1 MKFGICCGP
10 TSLGS
15 EGEKLSS
22 AVARLSDAMQTA
34 GADYVEFGVAAV
46 HPAGDRA
53 KFEELREA
61 VASSALRVEAFN
73 SFIPAHHRITGPE
86 VDLESALG
94 YCRSALLRCRELGGA
109 VVVLGSSG
117 ARKVPPG
124 FDIEQ
129 AEKQFI
135 RFCRALAPLAEEAGI
150 DIALEPL
157 NAREDNLLI
166 SVEHGAKLVDEI
178 KQPRIRLL
186 ADLYHMAEE
195 GEPMAHVAQAGA
207 RLRHTHLADR
217 GRVAPGYAPDGEEDF
232 IGFFRALRQ
241 AGYDRVPDARCSF
254 EGSFNDM
261 ASQLKPALDLL
272 KRRWQESGGE

>member
-10 TSLGS
+10 TSLAA
-15 EGEKLSS
+15 ENGELASS
-22 AVARLSDAMQTA
+22 IARLMDTMQDAR
-34 GADYVEFGVAAV
+34 ADYVEFGVAAV

-61 VASSALRVEAFN
+61 VASAGLRVEAFN
-73 SFIPAHHRITGPE
+73 SFIPAHHRVTGPE

-109 VVVLGSSG
+109 VVVLGSAG
-117 ARKVPPG
+117 ARKVPPE
-124 FDIEQ
+124 FDTEQ
-129 AEKQFI
+129 AEKQFV
-135 RFCRALAPLAEEAGI
+135 RFCRALGPLAEEAGI

-157 NAREDNLLI
+157 NAREDNLLL

-195 GEPMAHVAQAGA
+195 LSLIH
-207 RLRHTHLADR
+207 
-217 GRVAPGYAPDGEEDF
+217 
-232 IGFFRALRQ
+232 I
-241 AGYDRVPDARCSF
+241 
-254 EGSFNDM
+254 
-261 ASQLKPALDLL
+261 
-272 KRRWQESGGE
+272 